1 MLFLWFVLLL
11 QHLKTDA
18 MRQILFSI
26 LILSLL
32 ITFSYLLLV
41 REFTLATRMSMAQ
54 RDACETDKTLNGQ
67 VNEYY

>member
-1 MLFLWFVLLL
+1 
-11 QHLKTDA
+11 

-32 ITFSYLLLV
+32 IAFNYLLLV
-41 REFTLATRMSMAQ
+41 REFALATRMSMAQ